1 MFFVEWIFLRGKGV
15 FAIWYVLY
23 CPNQKEET
31 LLSACKRHLT
41 REALGDAFI
50 FTYDRMRRYDGTWHL
65 ERRILFPHYLFLESG
80 NEDRLVEE
88 LKQYSEVFPV
98 FERDGKL
105 VRVEPEEEG
114 LLRTLC
120 GADHHSRMSRGYIR
134 DGQTVVTEGP
144 LKGKE
149 NLIRRIDRHKR
160 IARVG
165 MPSTGQLREMQVGL
179 EIVAKS

>member
-1 MFFVEWIFLRGKGV
+1 MKKGSCSG
-15 FAIWYVLY
+15 AEGGLGIWYVLY
-23 CPNQKEET
+23 CPNQKEEI
-31 LLSACKRHLT
+31 LLSACKCHLT
-41 REALGDAFI
+41 REALGEAFI
-50 FTYDRMRRYDGTWHL
+50 FTYDRMRRYDGAWHL
-65 ERRILFPHYLFLESG
+65 ERRLLFPHYLFLETG
-80 NEDRLVEE
+80 NEEKLAKE
-88 LKQYSEVFPV
+88 LKQYSNVFPV

-105 VRVEPEEEG
+105 VQVEPEEERF
-114 LLRTLC
+114 LRALC
-120 GADHHSRMSRGYIR
+120 GAEHHSRMSRGYIR

>member
-1 MFFVEWIFLRGKGV
+1 MEFFAVQKGV
-15 FAIWYVLY
+15 LGIWYVLF
-23 CPNQKEET
+23 CPNQKEEE
-31 LLSACKRHLT
+31 LLLACKRHLT

-50 FTYDRMRRYDGTWHL
+50 FTYDRMRRFQGVWHL
-65 ERRILFPHYLFLESG
+65 ERRLLFPHYLFLESG
-80 NEDRLVEE
+80 NEEKLEKE

-105 VRVEPEEEG
+105 VRVEPEEERF
-114 LLRTLC
+114 LRALC
-120 GADHHSRMSRGYIR
+120 GAGHHSRMSRGYIK
-134 DGQTVVTEGP
+134 DGRTVVTEGP